1 MDTST
6 DVETATE
13 RLTLRQFRAADL
25 AAHRA
30 AVDDDPAVTWAHV
43 RVPLAGSLRRWADRL
58 DAWDRDG
65 FGMWIAAERSS
76 GVVLGHCGLQRLE
89 GGDDVELAYYLGR
102 PAWGR
107 GYATE
112 AARAVL
118 DFAFERRGLRR
129 VVAVVRHDNDASRR
143 VLDKVGMRHERD
155 GHWYGC
161 DAALYGIE
169 RARVA
174 AEPSGPVAG

>member
-1 MDTST
+1 METSAEIT
-6 DVETATE
+6 TE
-13 RLTLRQFRAADL
+13 RLLLRQFRAEDL

-30 AVDDDPAVTWAHV
+30 AVDDDPAVTWTHT
-43 RVPLAGSLRRWADRL
+43 RVPLADSLRRWAGRL
-58 DAWDRDG
+58 DAWSRDG

-76 GVVLGHCGLQRLE
+76 GAVLGHCGLQRLE

-102 PAWGR
+102 PAWGH

-112 AARAVL
+112 AALAVL
-118 DFAFERRGLRR
+118 RFAFEQHGLAR
-129 VVAVVRHDNDASRR
+129 VVAVVRHENAASRR
-143 VLDKVGMRHERD
+143 VLEKIGMRHERD

-169 RARVA
+169 RDAFPTGGA
-174 AEPSGPVAG
+174 AAHDR